1 MGVRPKTDFQ
11 KPLVLD
17 RSFSRKPVF
26 MRREERIMKG
36 SMEVRRVL
44 NQSIR
49 PDFAYFAAVFGK
61 NRRNRR
67 KQEKDR
73 EQKKPFIGNVLRT
86 FIKNI

>member
-36 SMEVRRVL
+36 SMEGRRVL

-49 PDFAYFAAVFGK
+49 PVLVYSAAFFGK
-61 NRRNRR
+61 RSRKRR
-67 KQEKDR
+67 KQVKGR
-73 EQKKPFIGNVLRT
+73 
-86 FIKNI
+86 